1 MSNVLAVLR
10 REYLQRVRSKWFI
23 LTTLGL
29 PLFMMA
35 VIAIPVWLEIREERG
50 DRTVAVADETGVL
63 YQRVA
68 ERAGDAFEMERVEGD
83 EADPAALDRRVA
95 TGEISGYLV
104 LDAGTVARGEAVYR
118 GAERPRTISRM
129 RLEQAVRE
137 AVLGLHMEESGG
149 DVQALLSGSGLEFET
164 LGGEE
169 EGEREVA
176 MVAGFVGA
184 FVLYMVILIYGVQVM
199 RSVMEEKTSRIVEVI
214 VSALRPWQ
222 LMLGK
227 ILGVGAVGLTQ
238 MAVWMLMGLLVSSF
252 GIPALVASRPAL
264 SDLEGLTE
272 HLPAVGGILLFVA
285 YFVLGYFL
293 YASLYAAVAAMCSSD
308 EEAQQTQMPVT
319 VLIIAPI
326 FILQYVME
334 DPDSTLSVA
343 TSLFPFFSPILM
355 YPRYVAGAPLWQALL
370 SLVLMAVTIV
380 AVAWVAGRIYRV
392 GILMQGKRPTLPE
405 IWRWVRE
412 A

>member
-50 DRTVAVADETGVL
+50 DRTVAVVDETGVL
-63 YQRVA
+63 YGRVA
-68 ERAGDAFEMERVEGD
+68 DRVGDAFDLERVEGSD
-83 EADPAALDRRVA
+83 AEREALDRRVA
-95 TGEISGYLV
+95 TGELSGYLV

-264 SDLEGLTE
+264 SDLGGLTE

-285 YFVLGYFL
+285 YFILGYFL

-370 SLVLMAVTIV
+370 SLALMAVTIV